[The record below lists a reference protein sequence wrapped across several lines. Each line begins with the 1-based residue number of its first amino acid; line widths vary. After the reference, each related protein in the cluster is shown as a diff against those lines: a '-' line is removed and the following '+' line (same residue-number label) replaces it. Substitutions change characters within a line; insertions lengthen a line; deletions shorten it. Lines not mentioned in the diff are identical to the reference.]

1 MLYVKMAS
9 RTLLCN
15 LCFDARSVICLL
27 ADNRPI
33 SFPVSSLPLSSE
45 TGNKDRNHQF
55 LISVLLCLREV
66 LYPFNQETFPR
77 EFCLDCTL
85 VHARSKAVFFLTFL
99 LIDVFSAKKVTWK
112 DRSRRW
118 KEFFANAAT
127 ETSVSHTGTHSVVL
141 RMSIAIRL
149 ATSRLPFERL
159 SNVKRHNIDHNKFSS
174 SSDKAMVIV
183 FPYLR

>member
-1 MLYVKMAS
+1 MVYVKMAS

-27 ADNRPI
+27 ADNTPI

-45 TGNKDRNHQF
+45 TGNKDRNHQI

-85 VHARSKAVFFLTFL
+85 VHARSKAVFFLNVCF
-99 LIDVFSAKKVTWK
+99 
-112 DRSRRW
+112 DRCIQCQ
-118 KEFFANAAT
+118 E
-127 ETSVSHTGTHSVVL
+127 
-141 RMSIAIRL
+141 
-149 ATSRLPFERL
+149 
-159 SNVKRHNIDHNKFSS
+159 SNVKRPFKEVKRQKHPL
-174 SSDKAMVIV
+174 VI
-183 FPYLR
+183 PAHILLYSE

>member
-1 MLYVKMAS
+1 MVYVKMAS

-77 EFCLDCTL
+77 EFLPWLHIGTCS
-85 VHARSKAVFFLTFL
+85 VQSSFFLNVSF
-99 LIDVFSAKKVTWK
+99 
-112 DRSRRW
+112 DRCIQCQ
-118 KEFFANAAT
+118 K
-127 ETSVSHTGTHSVVL
+127 
-141 RMSIAIRL
+141 
-149 ATSRLPFERL
+149 
-159 SNVKRHNIDHNKFSS
+159 SNVKGPFKEVKRIFLQMPRQKHPL
-174 SSDKAMVIV
+174 VI
-183 FPYLR
+183 PAHILLYSEWA